1 MKLLNNESNM
11 VPTGHLLPPEETS
24 STRIGLC
31 LIKLLAKGTH
41 RNPWTAQAIAKI
53 VGFSLQTDIMASLL

>member
-41 RNPWTAQAIAKI
+41 RNP
-53 VGFSLQTDIMASLL
+53 